1 MNALMARAF
10 ILIAVL
16 LAGCASQSAPISY
29 GGSAPPQR
37 QPSRTQ
43 RATPPPQ
50 EAVRRESQPQA
61 APDWADGEGTPL
73 SAYALRPEDAQPFD
87 PAQLPRT
94 HRVARNESLYS
105 ISDRFQI
112 PLAALARQ
120 NNLSPP
126 YHLTPGA
133 EIEFPPPRAHV
144 VARGETL
151 RDIAERYS
159 MDYRSLALLNRLQP
173 PYEVSRGDR
182 IVLPAVAGEWAAEV
196 MATPPAPSPVATPS
210 GPTRFQWPVR
220 GQVVARFGARQG
232 GGRVDGIE
240 IASRAGAPIGAA
252 ADGDVVY
259 AGSDVPGYET
269 LVLVRHPDGY
279 VTAYGYA
286 RRALVRVG
294 QSVRTG
300 EPLAEASG
308 ERVLFQARHGRE
320 AVDPLPLLGG

>member
-1 MNALMARAF
+1 MARAF

-16 LAGCASQSAPISY
+16 LAGCASQSAPITY
-29 GGSAPPQR
+29 GGSAPQQR
-37 QPSRTQ
+37 QPARTE
-43 RATPPPQ
+43 RASPPQ
-50 EAVRRESQPQA
+50 APVRRESPQQA

-105 ISDRFQI
+105 ISDRYQI

-120 NNLSPP
+120 NNLSAP
-126 YHLTPGA
+126 YHLTPGT
-133 EIEFPPPRAHV
+133 EIEFPPPRVHV

-173 PYEVSRGDR
+173 PYEVNRGDR

-210 GPTRFQWPVR
+210 GPARFQWPVR
-220 GQVVARFGARQG
+220 GQVLARFGARDG

-259 AGSDVPGYET
+259 AGSDVPGYQT

-294 QSVRTG
+294 QSVRAG
-300 EPLAEASG
+300 EPVAEASG